1 VAVGAAGL
9 LAARL
14 ALSGAGLLHAL
25 PGSPGSAVLGEHAQ
39 PVVFL
44 AALAES
50 TAVLGLLLPGA
61 GVVALA
67 GAGARAAGLPLPL
80 LPVLVLLGAAGLL
93 AGAVVN
99 FQLGRLGL
107 ARLLRRPWTGAW
119 GPRLAAQLNAAA
131 PLLQRHG
138 WWVAL
143 VASAF
148 GATRSALAVAAG
160 AGGFPLR
167 RLLALQLPAALLWSG
182 LYAGGGYALGDQW
195 GRLEPAVRQTGA
207 AGVGAAVLGAG
218 AWWAARRWW
227 RGPSRVRVAVP
238 HACTRSRCP
247 ATPPTSTRST
257 WASGTSSSTSSWPT
271 CAAPTYPTCGASST
285 RRRSACAG
293 SPTASA
299 AASVSLAT
307 SCTSLRRDQ

>member
-9 LAARL
+9 LAGRL
-14 ALSGAGLLHAL
+14 ALGGVGLLHVL

-39 PVVFL
+39 PVIFL

-61 GVVALA
+61 GVAALA

-107 ARLLRRPWTGAW
+107 ARLLRQPWTGAW
-119 GPRLAAQLNAAA
+119 GSRVAAQLAAA
-131 PLLQRHG
+131 TPLLRRHG

-148 GATRSALAVAAG
+148 GATRSSLAVAAG

-167 RLLALQLPAALLWSG
+167 RLLAIQLPVALLWSG
-182 LYAGGGYALGDQW
+182 LYAGGGYALADLW
-195 GRLEPAVRQTGA
+195 GWLEQAVRQAGA
-207 AGVGAAVLGAG
+207 AGAGAAVLGAG
-218 AWWAARRWW
+218 AWWAARRWR
-227 RGPSRVRVAVP
+227 RGRSRRPRLQPARPGRLAPPQARRAGQRVLLRSTPVAARAPRGGEAPAPEAPPHPRQRPSRWL
-238 HACTRSRCP
+238 P
-247 ATPPTSTRST
+247 ALVFTPGSVG
-257 WASGTSSSTSSWPT
+257 WA
-271 CAAPTYPTCGASST
+271 A
-285 RRRSACAG
+285 
-293 SPTASA
+293 
-299 AASVSLAT
+299 
-307 SCTSLRRDQ
+307 